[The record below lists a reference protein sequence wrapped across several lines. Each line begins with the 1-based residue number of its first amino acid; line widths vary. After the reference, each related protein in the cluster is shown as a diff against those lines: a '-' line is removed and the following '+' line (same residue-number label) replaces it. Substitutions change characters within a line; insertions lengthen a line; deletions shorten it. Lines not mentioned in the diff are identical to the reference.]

1 MKIIK
6 TSEALPKSGRYVLAW
21 LEGAKIPMRAMWA
34 AQHTLPLGDDA
45 DPEWGE
51 YSEEKDEYFCPAGW
65 YEMNQF
71 EEQHWGV
78 SGNVVAWCELP
89 RLDHQCLAQIEEPAG
104 AAPVAV
110 ARWGVAAWM
119 TPEGDRVVTAETMDG
134 ARKDGGASLSS
145 LRPYTVALVRAGE
158 PAAAAPALEAPAAPV
173 RQVLTDAQITH
184 LQETRVGEPSPSR
197 PIDASDWMNFARA
210 IEAAALAALAK
221 CDPAWRQGQRELLQY
236 VARRACDPALP
247 VDVVRAAHAAIP
259 DELAARLRKAAATLA
274 VRHSSYSNISIAW
287 PDEKLLKSAEGRYHQ
302 ALADLDALISAIP
315 TETKQTADRDQLDS
329 LARKNLGAL
338 LNAFGEAQWQAGRG
352 VPCPSIEDAFEAVI
366 SAAVDLLAAAPQA
379 PRLGEDALHL
389 LRRLLSNQHT
399 LTGPEFRSELEKI
412 VAEESARHA
421 AAPQAPAAPSAM
433 ATQVIENLLQ
443 LARIVNTAVED
454 WGETKEDNTLHVIFH
469 KEQADKLEEILDFLD
484 SLPDAPPEEGVI
496 LSGPS
501 RAARVLRAQA
511 TPAAPVGLPSG
522 WVPCILT
529 HDGQHPEEVAYGPQ
543 IMMDRLKKWLGRYF
557 ELLAQK
563 VLDEPVHA
571 EMLAALQ
578 AVAVDVV
585 HVGAGE
591 NAISDAARAKV
602 EAVLERIGAPWPSPE
617 AAPTTPDDVLC
628 YIRAAATLPERHGFE
643 VCRATDAGAMAVT
656 GDGRAV
662 VRAEPASKRIG
673 QILSP
678 ASDQSQDTGSVV
690 VAEIMSNGY
699 NGQVLWK
706 GKVPPVGTLLY
717 AAPQAAPA
725 APAVDAQGERDAA
738 FEAVRQR
745 LCRIPR
751 WSFHIDSRGN
761 LRRVDDA
768 RGNWIEFSA
777 AHELF
782 DPVAVDSAL
791 AAQAAAK
798 GAAS

>member
-1 MKIIK
+1 MTATKQQPIAGYRISDPSDPTIK
-6 TSEALPKSGRYVLAW
+6 PWLSETPDDNGYTSE
-21 LEGAKIPMRAMWA
+21 
-34 AQHTLPLGDDA
+34 PL
-45 DPEWGE
+45 
-51 YSEEKDEYFCPAGW
+51 Y
-65 YEMNQF
+65 
-71 EEQHWGV
+71 
-78 SGNVVAWCELP
+78 
-89 RLDHQCLAQIEEPAG
+89 AG

-421 AAPQAPAAPSAM
+421 AAPQAPAEPSVYSDDMLAAPTVGNWIAAEEVDRLVRDLEVALHGEADAAPQASLCDI
-433 ATQVIENLLQ
+433 VG
-443 LARIVNTAVED
+443 LAKAA
-454 WGETKEDNTLHVIFH
+454 
-469 KEQADKLEEILDFLD
+469 ADKLGR
-484 SLPDAPPEEGVI
+484 P
-496 LSGPS
+496 
-501 RAARVLRAQA
+501 VL
-511 TPAAPVGLPSG
+511 
-522 WVPCILT
+522 
-529 HDGQHPEEVAYGPQ
+529 
-543 IMMDRLKKWLGRYF
+543 
-557 ELLAQK
+557 
-563 VLDEPVHA
+563 
-571 EMLAALQ
+571 
-578 AVAVDVV
+578 
-585 HVGAGE
+585 
-591 NAISDAARAKV
+591 
-602 EAVLERIGAPWPSPE
+602 
-617 AAPTTPDDVLC
+617 
-628 YIRAAATLPERHGFE
+628 
-643 VCRATDAGAMAVT
+643 
-656 GDGRAV
+656 
-662 VRAEPASKRIG
+662 
-673 QILSP
+673 
-678 ASDQSQDTGSVV
+678 
-690 VAEIMSNGY
+690 
-699 NGQVLWK
+699 
-706 GKVPPVGTLLY
+706 
-717 AAPQAAPA
+717 AAPA
-725 APAVDAQGERDAA
+725 APAEGEVLVEVIGLTGSGKSAICG
-738 FEAVRQR
+738 EIEI
-745 LCRIPR
+745 LCRALGLDVSWPDGDPEKNMTHAEWTAAIEAYKPR
-751 WSFHIDSRGN
+751 VRIVERNVPRQSNG
-761 LRRVDDA
+761 
-768 RGNWIEFSA
+768 G
-777 AHELF
+777 
-782 DPVAVDSAL
+782 P
-791 AAQAAAK
+791 AK
-798 GAAS
+798 

>member
-1 MKIIK
+1 MTHILIPREPS
-6 TSEALPKSGRYVLAW
+6 TALLRPFIGCNTQELHEA
-21 LEGAKIPMRAMWA
+21 WA
-34 AQHTLPLGDDA
+34 AMVRIAEVQHA
-45 DPEWGE
+45 R
-51 YSEEKDEYFCPAGW
+51 AG
-65 YEMNQF
+65 
-71 EEQHWGV
+71 
-78 SGNVVAWCELP
+78 S
-89 RLDHQCLAQIEEPAG
+89 QCLQQIEEGPQSVDIAINHG
-104 AAPVAV
+104 TEDLAMHPLS
-110 ARWGVAAWM
+110 
-119 TPEGDRVVTAETMDG
+119 TA
-134 ARKDGGASLSS
+134 
-145 LRPYTVALVRAGE
+145 
-158 PAAAAPALEAPAAPV
+158 PAALAGPAWDKTRDSLAALLLGLARRPFLDFDVACIALDAATGPGMPLAYMRAAQAAPALEAPAAPADGATPGPWFV
-173 RQVLTDAQITH
+173 RKREVNGELRDCFVAAPDCQGLAYDACILCDDEYH
-184 LQETRVGEPSPSR
+184 DGVGRKLADCEL
-197 PIDASDWMNFARA
+197 IV
-210 IEAAALAALAK
+210 AAVN
-221 CDPAWRQGQRELLQY
+221 QH
-236 VARRACDPALP
+236 
-247 VDVVRAAHAAIP
+247 RAA
-259 DELAARLRKAAATLA
+259 
-274 VRHSSYSNISIAW
+274 
-287 PDEKLLKSAEGRYHQ
+287 
-302 ALADLDALISAIP
+302 
-315 TETKQTADRDQLDS
+315 
-329 LARKNLGAL
+329 
-338 LNAFGEAQWQAGRG
+338 
-352 VPCPSIEDAFEAVI
+352 
-366 SAAVDLLAAAPQA
+366 LAAAPQA

-725 APAVDAQGERDAA
+725 APAVDAFTHAELLEIQR
-738 FEAVRQR
+738 AVEEFADCNETDVDYA
-745 LCRIPR
+745 LL
-751 WSFHIDSRGN
+751 
-761 LRRVDDA
+761 LR
-768 RGNWIEFSA
+768 
-777 AHELF
+777 
-782 DPVAVDSAL
+782 
-791 AAQAAAK
+791 AAQAGYLECTQFHVLNQSALDLDTVAAAQAK
-798 GAAS
+798 EGGA